1 MIAECCKLSITMAN
15 NNLHAA
21 KAAKKDEFY
30 TRLEDIAA
38 ELRHYRDF
46 FRGKSVL
53 CNCDDPYESN
63 FFKFFALNFNS
74 WGLRRLV
81 ATCYDGSPVAGR
93 EALPTR

>member
-1 MIAECCKLSITMAN
+1 MAN
-15 NNLHAA
+15 NNLHDA

-30 TRLEDIAA
+30 TIIEDISN

-63 FFKFFALNFNS
+63 FFKFFALNFN
-74 WGLRRLV
+74 
-81 ATCYDGSPVAGR
+81 
-93 EALPTR
+93 